1 MSKRLLSEKTSLW
14 VKFTSRDVK
23 SLIRFHSFV
32 HFKDTSLWMHI
43 YKWGKI
49 LFDPHQQI
57 SKRGSAFQPWKVPE
71 KSSSKTQSS
80 RAQQLTFCWVVKV
93 EFIKLSTQCFLFH
106 ALFIGKYLTP
116 SECWM
121 YSIAL
126 LHMPYM
132 AIQFGSLTKSLKFL
146 NSGRQPF
153 HHLTSMSSILT
164 EASKSLWY
172 PFLPP

>member
-1 MSKRLLSEKTSLW
+1 MVTWMSKRLLSEKTSLW

-57 SKRGSAFQPWKVPE
+57 SKRGSAFQPWKVPQ

-80 RAQQLTFCWVVKV
+80 RAELTFCWVVKV

-106 ALFIGKYLTP
+106 VLFYWEIFNTIGMLDVFHCFICPIWPFNLALWLNLSNSSTLVGNLFITD
-116 SECWM
+116 
-121 YSIAL
+121 
-126 LHMPYM
+126 
-132 AIQFGSLTKSLKFL
+132 
-146 NSGRQPF
+146 F
-153 HHLTSMSSILT
+153 HVFFFDRNI
-164 EASKSLWY
+164 
-172 PFLPP
+172 